1 MYIDV
6 LHIFAL
12 YIDFLSVLIFSFL
25 RIFFISLQILY
36 IKVIHE
42 RKFLMEYIRQLNP
55 FYKMMS
61 VTIIMFLIFGIISS
75 IPTEKDAVIAYSQ
88 KGSQGTEVEAVQQ
101 TLKDRGLF
109 NAEVTGYFGEKT
121 EEAILRFQKQ
131 QGLAQTGVADQ
142 ATLKR
147 LGITIGSIPP
157 ATEAN
162 VNLLARIISAEG
174 RGEPYIGQV
183 AIGAVIMNR
192 IEHPSFPDT
201 LAGIIYE
208 NGAFT
213 ALVDGQFNE
222 PIADSAYDAARDALS
237 GWDPTGGCIYYY
249 NLKKTSNQFMMS
261 RPVQKVIGDH
271 YFCT

>member
-1 MYIDV
+1 
-6 LHIFAL
+6 
-12 YIDFLSVLIFSFL
+12 
-25 RIFFISLQILY
+25 
-36 IKVIHE
+36 
-42 RKFLMEYIRQLNP
+42 MEYIRQLNP

-61 VTIIMFLIFGIISS
+61 VTVIIFLISGIFSAFAENGNNES
-75 IPTEKDAVIAYSQ
+75 VMAYSQ
-88 KGSQGTEVEAVQQ
+88 KGSQGSEVEAVQQ

-131 QGLAQTGVADQ
+131 QGLAQTGVADK

-147 LGITIGSIPP
+147 LGISIGSIPP
-157 ATEAN
+157 ATTAN
-162 VNLLARIISAEG
+162 INLLARIISAEG

-222 PIADSAYDAARDALS
+222 PVADSAYDAARDALS

-249 NLKKTSNQFMMS
+249 NPKKTNNQFMMS
-261 RPVQKVIGDH
+261 RPVQKVIGQH